1 MSLFE
6 QPGFDFPSAPAARN
20 TDGET
25 SHAAA
30 RLPGRGKGKALV
42 LNALIR
48 RPATDE
54 EIARRTGLEKGPCA
68 KRRLDC
74 QREGWVDHVVNSDGE
89 PIKASTEAGTPA
101 FVWQITEEGKR
112 VWALIHREG

>member
-6 QPGFDFPSAPAARN
+6 QSGFDFPSSPAARN

-25 SHAAA
+25 SRAAA
-30 RLPGRGKGKALV
+30 RLPGRGQGKAKV
-42 LNALIR
+42 LNALVS

-54 EIARRTGLEKGPCA
+54 EIARRAGLDKGPCA

-74 QREGWVDHVVNSDGE
+74 QRAGWVDHVVNSDGD
-89 PIKASTEAGTPA
+89 PVKTLTEARTPA
-101 FVWQITEEGKR
+101 FVWQITDEGR
-112 VWALIHREG
+112 RMWALIHRET